1 MELGDFEG
9 LFAIYCDHPNSRLK
23 IVLRQGS
30 RKNFEIG
37 GGGAQISD
45 SILVVGMRGG
55 TLVTRYWWGEHNTFS
70 Y

>member
-37 GGGAQISD
+37 GGG
-45 SILVVGMRGG
+45 GG
-55 TLVTRYWWGEHNTFS
+55 HKLVTRYWWWG
-70 Y
+70 

>member
-37 GGGAQISD
+37 GGG
-45 SILVVGMRGG
+45 GHK
-55 TLVTRYWWGEHNTFS
+55 LVTRYWWWG
-70 Y
+70 